1 MFSGFEQLDLK
12 LSIFFKHYFLKFSKK
27 LLYSNWA
34 PDFKQQMKLFEATSD
49 FIEASWLLLSLILIK

>member
-12 LSIFFKHYFLKFSKK
+12 LIIFFKHYFLKFSKK